1 MKYLGLI
8 GIIKKKDMNENYY
21 EIVRLFDTLKSEE
34 KVEVLSEL
42 YGSMTDGEKDDFL
55 EEVEN
60 Y

>member
-1 MKYLGLI
+1 MDK
-8 GIIKKKDMNENYY
+8 NYD
-21 EIVRLFDTLKSEE
+21 EIVRLFKSLKRKE

-42 YGSMTDGEKDDFL
+42 YGSMTDGEKDAFL

>member
-1 MKYLGLI
+1 MLI
-8 GIIKKKDMNENYY
+8 FVVPNENDMDKNYY
-21 EIVRLFDTLKSEE
+21 EIVRLFKSLKSEE

-42 YGSMTDGEKDDFL
+42 YGSMTDGEKDAFL